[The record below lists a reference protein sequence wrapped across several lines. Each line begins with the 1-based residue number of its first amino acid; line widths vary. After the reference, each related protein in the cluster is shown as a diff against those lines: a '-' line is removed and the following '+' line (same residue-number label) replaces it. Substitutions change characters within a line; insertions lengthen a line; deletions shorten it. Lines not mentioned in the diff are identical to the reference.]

1 MTNIKILIACHKPDK
16 IYQDDIY
23 TPIQVGKA
31 ISKYNL
37 NFIGDDTYDNISTKN
52 PMYCELTAQYWAWK
66 NIKDVDY
73 IGLCHYRRYFETKI
87 TTDNIDKL
95 LGKHH
100 DVILP
105 KPIIE
110 RRSMGW
116 HLLMTSC
123 AEDVY
128 IFMNILKRMYPNY
141 YTKTAEPFLNS
152 NIGILYNMF
161 VMNKRLFD
169 EFAEWQFSILNEM
182 EKSIK
187 LSNYTRMRR
196 VYGYVG
202 EMLLPIWCKHNNLR
216 IKYDYIVPMIGEKHK
231 NPIGMPLRKAYN
243 KLTFSLVRQPI
254 LTDPAA
260 VKVGLQNDGIII

>member
-1 MTNIKILIACHKPDK
+1 MDKVKILIACHKPAE

-31 ISKYNL
+31 NSNYNL
-37 NFIGDDTYDNISTKN
+37 NFLGDDSNDNISQKN

-66 NIKDVDY
+66 NLKNINY

-87 TTDNIDKL
+87 TTENIDKL
-95 LGKHH
+95 LGTHN

-105 KPIIE
+105 HPIIE

-128 IFMNILKRMYPNY
+128 IFMHVLKKMYPDY
-141 YTKTAEPFLNS
+141 YRKTAEPFLNN

-161 VMNKRLFD
+161 VMKKTLFD
-169 EFAEWQFSILNEM
+169 EFATWQFSILNEI
-182 EKSIK
+182 ENLTR

-196 VYGYVG
+196 IYGYMG
-202 EMLLPIWCKHNNLR
+202 EMLLPIWCKHNKLH
-216 IKYDYIVPMIGEKHK
+216 IKYDYIVPMLGEKHK
-231 NPIGMPLRKAYN
+231 APKGMLLRKIYN
-243 KLTFSLVRQPI
+243 KFVFSLLRQPI
-254 LTDPAA
+254 LTDPDA
-260 VKVGLQNDGIII
+260 VKVGLKNDGIIE